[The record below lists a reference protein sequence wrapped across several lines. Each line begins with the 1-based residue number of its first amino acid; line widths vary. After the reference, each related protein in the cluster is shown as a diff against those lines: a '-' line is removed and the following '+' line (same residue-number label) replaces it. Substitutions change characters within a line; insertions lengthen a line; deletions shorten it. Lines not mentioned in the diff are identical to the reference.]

1 MHLGGATLAR
11 LCLARSLLELPEGP
25 SVDEVARR
33 VRLSRF
39 HFIRQFEA
47 AFGLTPCAYRTQAR
61 LAAAKVLLAQGE
73 PVTEVCLAVGFSSL
87 GSFSRRFQSRF
98 GIAPSA
104 FRRRFVQV
112 PGTWEAVLHPGCLG
126 LMAHLPAGAFRKSG
140 EAAAVVIGHRA
151 SP

>member
-47 AFGLTPCAYRTQAR
+47 AFGITPCAYRTQVR
-61 LAAAKVLLAQGE
+61 LAAAKVLLAQGK
-73 PVTEVCLAVGFSSL
+73 PVTEVCLDVGFSSL
-87 GSFSRRFQSRF
+87 GSFSRLFQSRC
-98 GIAPSA
+98 GTAPSVY
-104 FRRRFVQV
+104 RRRFVQV
-112 PGTWEAVLHPGCLG
+112 PGTWQAVLHPGCLS
-126 LMAHLPAGAFRKSG
+126 LMAQLPAGAFRKFG
-140 EAAAVVIGHRA
+140 EAPAVVIGQSA

>member
-25 SVDEVARR
+25 SVDEVARH

-61 LAAAKVLLAQGE
+61 LAAAKVLLAQGR
-73 PVTEVCLAVGFSSL
+73 PVTEVCFAVGFSSL
-87 GSFSRRFQSRF
+87 GTFSRRFQSRF
-98 GIAPSA
+98 GTAPSA

-126 LMAHLPAGAFRKSG
+126 LMAHLPAAAFRKFG
-140 EAAAVVIGHRA
+140 EAPAVVIGQST